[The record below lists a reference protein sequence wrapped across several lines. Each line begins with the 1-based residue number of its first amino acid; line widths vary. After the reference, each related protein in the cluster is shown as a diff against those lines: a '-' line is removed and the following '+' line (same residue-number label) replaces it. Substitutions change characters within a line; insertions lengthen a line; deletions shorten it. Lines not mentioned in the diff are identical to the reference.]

1 MFVGRKKE
9 KKRIEDFLDGNNH
22 SLLIYGK
29 RRVGKTELIK
39 RSFGDRKYV
48 YFECSKDT
56 ISNNAKAFVAS
67 LSRHGYISGDYE
79 ATSFSG
85 VFSILDMLNTEIN
98 VVIDEYP
105 YLYKYEDSKKVDSQ
119 FQNII
124 DNYLSNVK
132 LIICGSNVAVM
143 TSLLEEGNALFGRFD
158 EVINLKELSY
168 LEAQQFYKDKSVY
181 DKIGF
186 YSVFG
191 GSPYLNRMIKPE
203 LDLKT
208 NIINNFLDEESPC
221 YKYCENL
228 LFTDVPSSTNI
239 NAICT
244 TLKNG
249 KKSCSEIENSTN
261 SEKNGGMNKK
271 LDLLTRMG
279 LITKCQPINK
289 KGNQKATRYELN
301 DNAVR
306 FFYSFVYQNK
316 SILQVI
322 GGKRFF
328 EEYIEDKLITFISH
342 RFEEIARSFFSIS
355 VKNDRFKDIIDI
367 GTYYYDDP
375 VNKTNG
381 EFDVA
386 LKLKNGSYR
395 IVEVKYYK
403 NNILSLGEM
412 RQEAEQV
419 DRIKELNID
428 SIVFISTSGCEK
440 NEEYESIDIGEV
452 YREQN
457 EF

>member
-1 MFVGRKKE
+1 MFVGRIKE
-9 KKRIEDFLDGNNH
+9 KKRVEDFINGKKR

-39 RSFGDRKYV
+39 QSFGNRKYV

-56 ISNNAKAFVAS
+56 MNNNAKAFVAS
-67 LSRHGYISGDYE
+67 LSRQGYISSDYE
-79 ATSFSG
+79 ATSFLG
-85 VFSILDMLNTEIN
+85 IFSVLNMLNTEIN

-124 DNYLSNVK
+124 DNHLTNVK

-158 EVINLKELSY
+158 DVINLKELSY
-168 LEAQQFYKDKSVY
+168 IEAQQFYQDKNIY

-191 GSPYLNRMIKPE
+191 GSPYLNRMIDPE

-221 YKYCENL
+221 FKYCENL

-249 KKSCSEIENSTN
+249 RKSCSDIENSTN

-271 LDLLTRMG
+271 LDLLIRMG
-279 LITKCQPINK
+279 LITKSQPINK
-289 KGNQKATRYELN
+289 KGNPKAARYELN
-301 DNAVR
+301 DNAIR

-322 GGKRFF
+322 GGRRFF
-328 EEYIEDKLITFISH
+328 DEYIDTRLGTFISH

-355 VKNDRFKDIIDI
+355 VKNDRFKDVIDI

-386 LKLKNGSYR
+386 LKLKNGKYR

-403 NNILSLGEM
+403 NNVLSIGEM

-419 DRIKELNID
+419 GKIKELNVD
-428 SIVFISTSGCEK
+428 SVVFISTSGCEE
-440 NEEYESIDIGEV
+440 NEEFESIRIDEV
-452 YREQN
+452 YREQSEN
-457 EF
+457 